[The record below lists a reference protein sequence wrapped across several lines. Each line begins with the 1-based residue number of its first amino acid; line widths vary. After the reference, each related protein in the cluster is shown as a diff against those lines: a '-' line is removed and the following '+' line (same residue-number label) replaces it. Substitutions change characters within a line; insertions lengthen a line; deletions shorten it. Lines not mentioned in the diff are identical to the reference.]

1 MSETFSIGNEYESTL
16 GERRSHESDAI
27 LLHNSAMGQSKPS
40 APSSTRALNKTRGT
54 VLCARLENAGGL
66 AGQGRGLLGRDGL
79 EPGTGMLF
87 ENGRFTPFMWMHM
100 FFMRFAIDIVFLGR
114 DDRVIRINARLKPW
128 RMSSV
133 VFGAGKALEL
143 PSGAAEESST
153 QPGDQIV
160 FERQD

>member
-1 MSETFSIGNEYESTL
+1 MRQSQKSDTPSTSHSIV
-16 GERRSHESDAI
+16 RAI
-27 LLHNSAMGQSKPS
+27 NQ
-40 APSSTRALNKTRGT
+40 TRGT

-114 DDRVIRINARLKPW
+114 GNTVIKINRRLKPW
-128 RMSSV
+128 RVSSM
-133 VFGAGKALEL
+133 VFGARSALEL
-143 PSGAAEESST
+143 TAGASDESST
-153 QPGDQIV
+153 QTGDQIV
-160 FERQD
+160 FEAVE

>member
-1 MSETFSIGNEYESTL
+1 MRQSQTPDAPPTNHSTV
-16 GERRSHESDAI
+16 
-27 LLHNSAMGQSKPS
+27 
-40 APSSTRALNKTRGT
+40 RALNQTRGT

-114 DDRVIRINARLKPW
+114 GNTVIRINGRLKPW
-128 RMSSV
+128 RVSSV
-133 VFGAGKALEL
+133 VFGARKALEL
-143 PSGAAEESST
+143 PAGASDESST
-153 QPGDQIV
+153 QIGDQIV
-160 FERQD
+160 FEAID

>member
-1 MSETFSIGNEYESTL
+1 MKQDQPI
-16 GERRSHESDAI
+16 
-27 LLHNSAMGQSKPS
+27 K
-40 APSSTRALNKTRGT
+40 ALNQSRGT

-114 DDRVIRINARLKPW
+114 GDNVIKINRQLRPW
-128 RMSSV
+128 RLSSV
-133 VFGAGKALEL
+133 VFGARKAIEL
-143 PSGAAEESST
+143 HPGASDESST
-153 QPGDQIV
+153 QVGDHIV
-160 FERQD
+160 FEGIDEPVRDLGN